1 MRTLSGAEIDQV
13 SGGVDA
19 IKVGGISIT
28 GIDAGLA
35 LRNAMGALGASFAAG
50 YGVGTL
56 AQHGLHR
63 VSGHSLG
70 TDIYQ
75 ASQES

>member
-1 MRTLSGAEIDQV
+1 MRTLSVAEIDQV

-19 IKVGGISIT
+19 ISVGGLSIT

-35 LRNAMGALGASFAAG
+35 LRNAMGALGASFAVGYGIGTMANAG
-50 YGVGTL
+50 YT
-56 AQHGLHR
+56 AI
-63 VSGHSLG
+63 SGQSLG

-75 ASQES
+75 TSQES